1 MLSNPDTKETLHSN
15 CINPA
20 HHLRGACLNVSL
32 YNIST
37 NSWPSSGKLK
47 ILFYS
52 DFSDKFIPGGWLFR
66 DNLFYSNLSIF
77 CSYCVFMQSE
87 WVVDDEKKKTVRLFS
102 VFKVFSL
109 PVPSRPGTRAFFQ
122 VPDPSRPKVINQHP
136 SGPDVRQARCIG
148 HFFQCKAPKV
158 RTACESLLSDYLN
171 RNLLALLI
179 CRRQC

>member
-1 MLSNPDTKETLHSN
+1 MYLHLCCPRSSVDWQKVQLAFFGRIQVKQVLSNPDTKETLHSN

-77 CSYCVFMQSE
+77 CSYCVFMQVNELSMM
-87 WVVDDEKKKTVRLFS
+87 KKRKLLDYFRSSKFSHYPSRPVLVPELF
-102 VFKVFSL
+102 FKYPTR
-109 PVPSRPGTRAFFQ
+109 PVPSQSDKPT
-122 VPDPSRPKVINQHP
+122 P
-136 SGPDVRQARCIG
+136 VRSWCQA
-148 HFFQCKAPKV
+148 
-158 RTACESLLSDYLN
+158 S
-171 RNLLALLI
+171 
-179 CRRQC
+179 